1 MKLPQL
7 IWFYIRKV
15 DTFLPS
21 DFSTKCNNIMI
32 KTYESGHSI
41 SYKISC
47 APSENTDQPAHPRNL
62 IRIFAGLSGN
72 LGVAKYSKR
81 LQADSED

>member
-1 MKLPQL
+1 
-7 IWFYIRKV
+7 
-15 DTFLPS
+15 
-21 DFSTKCNNIMI
+21 MI

-81 LQADSED
+81 VQAVS